1 MPEYQHDTIV
11 PFKDSS
17 LSKKQ
22 QVAEMF
28 NKIANRYD
36 FLNHF
41 LSGGVD
47 KYWRRMAIRELEPLH
62 PKNILDVATGTADL
76 SLLMAKRLQ
85 PEKIVGIDISE
96 GMLGLGKRK
105 IAKLRLNQLIT
116 LQEGDS
122 EAINFPGASFEAV
135 TVAFGVRNF
144 QNLEKGLQEMFRVL
158 KPGGKLLILEFS
170 KPRKGPFLP
179 LYKVY
184 LRYIAPRIGKM
195 VSGNPDAY
203 QYLNDSVN
211 AFPEGD
217 VFTGILKKTGFINT
231 YSKKLSLGI
240 CTIYCGT
247 KENLTGSYPSYSS

>member
-1 MPEYQHDTIV
+1 MTSYQHDSIV

-17 LSKKQ
+17 GSKKQ

-28 NKIANRYD
+28 NKIASRYD

-47 KYWRRMAIRELEPLH
+47 KYWRKRAIRELEPLN
-62 PKNILDVATGTADL
+62 PGTILDVATGTGDL
-76 SLLMAKRLQ
+76 AIRMAKQLK
-85 PEKIVGIDISE
+85 PEKIVGIDISA
-96 GMLGLGKRK
+96 GMLGLGNQK
-105 IAKLRLNQLIT
+105 IAKLRLKPLIT

-122 EAINFPGASFEAV
+122 EAINFPGASFDAV

-144 QNLEKGLQEMFRVL
+144 QNLEKGLQEMGRVL
-158 KPGGKLLILEFS
+158 KPGGKLVILEFS
-170 KPRKGPFLP
+170 KPRKGPFFLV
-179 LYKVY
+179 YSFY
-184 LRYIAPRIGKM
+184 LRFITPRIGKM
-195 VSGNPDAY
+195 LSGNPDAY

-217 VFTGILKKTGFINT
+217 VFTEILKKTGFINA

-247 KENLTGSYPSYSS
+247 KIS